1 MLIEILAE
9 AFGHHVELPVG
20 LEQVGIQDVL
30 AEVPVKASDVGVLG
44 RLTWLDIRS
53 ARCRVPNST
62 PAAHV
67 PEIPAR
73 CRPLYAADVVRVLRP
88 VPPGVGRP
96 ARRGS

>member
-44 RLTWLDIRS
+44 RLT
-53 ARCRVPNST
+53 
-62 PAAHV
+62 
-67 PEIPAR
+67 
-73 CRPLYAADVVRVLRP
+73 
-88 VPPGVGRP
+88 
-96 ARRGS
+96 